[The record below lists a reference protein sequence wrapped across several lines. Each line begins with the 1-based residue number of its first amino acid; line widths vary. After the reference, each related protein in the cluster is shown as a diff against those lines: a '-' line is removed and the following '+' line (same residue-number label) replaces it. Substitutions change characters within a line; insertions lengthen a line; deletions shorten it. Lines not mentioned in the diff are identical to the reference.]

1 MSSSRSHNQNPA
13 EIRNTSRFCIENPQI
28 AWVLLVGTLIWGI
41 YGFTHMPQRKD
52 PDVPVKQAMV
62 VTKWPGAS
70 AEKVEELVTRTV
82 EKTIASNSSVASIE
96 STSRGNVS
104 TITFQL
110 AGNLKQTGQVLDD
123 IGGRLAAIDDLPDG
137 AGPVDYIRD
146 FGDTATLML
155 TVASPKADAA
165 EVSVRAQVIQKAIE
179 EVRTTGVA
187 EVTRLNAGDVN
198 AVPSQFVLLGK
209 GDRAK
214 SARRSTGSVRDNP
227 LLISRLYASQGGE
240 TQRASLVF
248 CFSPK
253 TDRRLIR
260 LAGQDLMEF
269 LRSREAASDLRLF
282 EGTGFIGIDSQT
294 TLSNEQMFH
303 VMGQFLSANYPQSQV
318 HPDLWAPFIVR
329 DPTETQKALAAVAG
343 DKYSYRELDDFTDTM
358 EKALLATARK
368 GEDAPLVAKVSRSGI
383 LPERIY
389 LIYSQERLAS
399 YGLKR
404 QGLANLFRERNLTVA
419 GGELDAGSKRL
430 FINPSGEFRTE
441 EEIGG
446 VTIGKTAYGTPL
458 SLRDVADTVRDYES
472 PARFLNFYNWQD
484 THGNWQRTRA
494 ITVAVQMGTGQ
505 QVSQFATA
513 VDATLED
520 LQSRLPKDL
529 VIARTSDQP
538 KQVEENVELFMMS
551 LYEAVALVVLVS
563 LIGFWEWRS
572 ALLMALSIPLT
583 LLMTFGM
590 TSLLGIDLQQVSI
603 ASLIIALGLLVDDPV
618 VAGDAIKRELAAGQP
633 RGLAAWFGPTK
644 LATAIVYAT
653 ITNIVAY
660 LPFLLLPGTT
670 GQFLYSLP
678 VVMTCS
684 LVASRV
690 VSMTFIPLLGY
701 YLLRGRPEPSIEE
714 RRKRGFAA
722 RYYKLGQWAIQHR
735 WWVMAGAILILVV
748 GGTIGKALKQQ
759 FFPKDLSQLAF
770 VNIFLPEDAPLGLTN
785 EAVTHVESIA
795 QEVAVREKR
804 PLESLTSFVGGGAP
818 RFWYSLSP
826 EPQHPNYAQ
835 IVLLFKDKHDTHHML
850 PMIQERV
857 SREVAGARIDVRQLE
872 TGDAVGLPIAVR
884 VMGEDIATLQKTAAS
899 IKEIFKR
906 IPQAARVRDSW
917 GEDRFNVELAIDP
930 DRANLAG
937 ITNRDVAEASARGV
951 NGEAVTTLRE
961 GDKQIPV
968 MARLRLNQRARLDD
982 VNNLYVYPST
992 GKQGVP
998 LRQIS
1003 RLDYSFR
1010 NEVITRRNQFRT
1022 ITISAAPRDG
1032 VLASEVMALAR
1043 PKLQAVAASLPPGF
1057 KFEIAGEE
1065 EKQKDSFGDLVVVL
1079 AISVASIFMAL
1090 TFQFKNA
1097 VKPFI
1102 VFAAVPFGAVGA
1114 LFGLWAM
1121 GSPFGFMG
1129 FLGVVSLV
1137 GVIVSHIIVLF
1148 DFIEEKHAEGE
1159 RFEQAVLDAG
1169 IMRLRPVMIT
1179 VGATVIALFPLAAH
1193 GGPLWEPLCYAQ
1205 IGGLTAATFVTLLL
1219 VPVFYT
1225 ICVLDL
1231 KIVKWDG
1238 AAANESPLPKPY
1250 VEAGSIPSAAAQL
1263 G

>member
-1 MSSSRSHNQNPA
+1 MSSPHSHTKNVA
-13 EIRNTSRFCIENPQI
+13 EIHNTSRFCIENPQI
-28 AWVLLVGTLIWGI
+28 AWVLLIATLIWGI

-62 VTKWPGAS
+62 VTRWPGAS

-82 EKTIASNSSVASIE
+82 EKTIASNSNVASID

-110 AGNLKQTGQVLDD
+110 AGNLKETGQVLDD

-137 AGPVDYIRD
+137 AGPVEYIRD

-155 TVASPKADAA
+155 TVASPKADAEEIA
-165 EVSVRAQVIQKAIE
+165 LRARGIQKAIE
-179 EVRTTGVA
+179 EVRASTLSISPLDA
-187 EVTRLNAGDVN
+187 
-198 AVPSQFVLLGK
+198 P
-209 GDRAK
+209 DR
-214 SARRSTGSVRDNP
+214 RR
-227 LLISRLYASQGGE
+227 SQGGE
-240 TQRASLVF
+240 EPRASLVF

-253 TDRRLIR
+253 ADLRLIR
-260 LAGQDLMEF
+260 LAALDLIQF
-269 LRSREAASDLRLF
+269 LGSREAASDLRLLD
-282 EGTGFIGIDSQT
+282 GPGFIGVDGAT
-294 TLSNEQMFH
+294 RLSNEDYLG
-303 VMGQFLSANYPQSQV
+303 VMRQFLADNYPQSQV

-329 DPTETQKALAAVAG
+329 DPSETQKALAAVAG
-343 DKYSYRELDDFTDTM
+343 DKYTYRELDDFTDTM

-368 GEDAPLVAKVSRSGI
+368 GENAPLVAKVSRSGI

-404 QGLANLFRERNLTVA
+404 QGLPSLFRERNLTVA

-430 FINPSGEFRTE
+430 FINPSGEFRSE

-446 VTIGKTAYGTPL
+446 VVVGKTPYGTPL
-458 SLRDVADTVRDYES
+458 YMRDVADTVRDYDS

-484 THGNWQRTRA
+484 AQGNWQRTRA
-494 ITVAVQMGTGQ
+494 ITLAVQMGANQ
-505 QVSQFATA
+505 QVHQFATA
-513 VDATLED
+513 VNATLAS

-529 VIARTSDQP
+529 MIARTSDQP

-633 RGLAAWFGPTK
+633 RGLAAWLGPTK

-660 LPFLLLPGTT
+660 LPFLLLPGST

-701 YLLRGRPEPSIEE
+701 YLLRGRSESSIEE
-714 RRKRGFAA
+714 RRSHGFASH
-722 RYYKLGQWAIQHR
+722 YYKLGQWAIRRR
-735 WWVMAGAILILVV
+735 WWVMAAASLFLVA

-770 VNIFLPEDAPLGLTN
+770 INILLPEDAPLGLTN
-785 EAVTHVESIA
+785 EAVLQVERIVR
-795 QEVAVREKR
+795 EVAVKEKR
-804 PLESLTSFVGGGAP
+804 PLESLTSFVGGSAP

-835 IVLLFKDKHDTHHML
+835 IVLLFKDKHDTHHL
-850 PMIQERV
+850 VPELQERV
-857 SREVAGARIDVRQLE
+857 SREIAGARVDVRQLE

-884 VMGEDIATLQKTAAS
+884 VMGEDKATLQSAAAN
-899 IKEIFKR
+899 IKEIFKS

-917 GEDRFNVELAIDP
+917 GEDRFNVELVIDP

-937 ITNRDVAEASARGV
+937 ITNLDVAEASARGV

-1010 NEVITRRNQFRT
+1010 SEVITRRNQFRT
-1022 ITISAAPRDG
+1022 ITISAAPREG
-1032 VLASEVMALAR
+1032 VLASEVMAVAR
-1043 PKLQAVAASLPPGF
+1043 PKLQTLAASLPAGY

-1065 EKQKDSFGDLVVVL
+1065 EKQKDGFGDLQVVL

-1090 TFQFKNA
+1090 SFQFKNA
-1097 VKPFI
+1097 IKPFI
-1102 VFAAVPFGAVGA
+1102 VFAAVPFGTVGA
-1114 LFGLWAM
+1114 LFGLWVM

-1159 RFEQAVLDAG
+1159 PFEQAVLDAG

-1179 VGATVIALFPLAAH
+1179 VAATVIALFPLAAH

-1205 IGGLTAATFVTLLL
+1205 IGGLTAATFITLLL
-1219 VPVFYT
+1219 VPVFYA

-1231 KIVKWDG
+1231 KIVKWDRTVSSNSTIPETY
-1238 AAANESPLPKPY
+1238 AEPR
-1250 VEAGSIPSAAAQL
+1250 SIPAPVTQV